1 MWYGQYLHTLDKKDR
16 FILPAKFREKIRKE
30 ENFYFYI
37 TRGLDGCLFLYS
49 KEVWKELEEKLQSL
63 SFTNQKPRFFNRI
76 FFSGALEIEVAP
88 QGRIGL
94 PQNLKQFADIKK
106 EVVIIGVGN
115 RIEIWDQNRWNQFY
129 SKNKTNFEEMAED
142 LFQI

>member
-16 FILPAKFREKIRKE
+16 FVLPVKFREKIKEE

-49 KEVWKELEEKLQSL
+49 KEVWKKLEDKLQSL

-76 FFSGALEIEVAP
+76 FFSGASEIEIAP
-88 QGRIGL
+88 QGRIML
-94 PQNLKQFADIKK
+94 PQNLKQFASIKK
-106 EVVIIGVGN
+106 EIIITGVGN
-115 RIEIWDQNRWNQFY
+115 RIEIWDKDRWDQFY
-129 SKNKTNFEEMAED
+129 LKNKNNFEKMAED